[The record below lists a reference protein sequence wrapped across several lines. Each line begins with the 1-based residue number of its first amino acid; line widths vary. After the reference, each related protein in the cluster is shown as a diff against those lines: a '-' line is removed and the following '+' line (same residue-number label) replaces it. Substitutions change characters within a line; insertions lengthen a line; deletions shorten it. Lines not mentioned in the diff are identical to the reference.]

1 MLRPRSR
8 TLPRSQRG
16 TPPDAI
22 ARRARDAALA
32 IPDFVPGAVGR
43 VARAQMPR
51 AQSRPG
57 NRGFESCSDT
67 MEHRTKTE
75 DDIKRAEQHEALK
88 QTLLR
93 LLEDP
98 QVQQKLV
105 THYTI
110 GSKQI

>member
-1 MLRPRSR
+1 
-8 TLPRSQRG
+8 
-16 TPPDAI
+16 
-22 ARRARDAALA
+22 
-32 IPDFVPGAVGR
+32 
-43 VARAQMPR
+43 
-51 AQSRPG
+51 
-57 NRGFESCSDT
+57 

-105 THYTI
+105 TPLHRRLEADLRGKEPLRQAHLIATI
-110 GSKQI
+110 NGG

>member
-1 MLRPRSR
+1 
-8 TLPRSQRG
+8 
-16 TPPDAI
+16 
-22 ARRARDAALA
+22 
-32 IPDFVPGAVGR
+32 
-43 VARAQMPR
+43 
-51 AQSRPG
+51 
-57 NRGFESCSDT
+57 

-75 DDIKRAEQHEALK
+75 DDIKRAKQHEALK

>member
-1 MLRPRSR
+1 
-8 TLPRSQRG
+8 
-16 TPPDAI
+16 
-22 ARRARDAALA
+22 
-32 IPDFVPGAVGR
+32 
-43 VARAQMPR
+43 
-51 AQSRPG
+51 
-57 NRGFESCSDT
+57 

-110 GSKQI
+110 GSKRSDPTPTRERRSRSVSKSADVTSEVVAATPARRKQSRTRVSSPKTQK